1 MLLKSLWHLNESIS
15 SIREKEVRVQD
26 LSKLTIK
33 SNYSLIS
40 TGTERLVARGEVPKS
55 LYEVMRVANMEGHF
69 TFPLK
74 YGYSLVGE
82 IISEGEWKGKRVHL
96 MHPHQN
102 IVWANPAD
110 VTIIPDTIPSKRA
123 TLASNVETAV
133 NALWDSKVGVGDK
146 VLVVGF
152 GMIGSLV
159 ARLLS
164 LMPAVKVVVLE
175 KDVYRQQQAARM
187 GFSLL
192 TTTSADFDISF
203 HTSASSAGLQQ
214 AIDAVGKEGTI
225 VELSWYGTKKS
236 TLSLGGTFHYQRKRI
251 ISSQVGQIPTDR
263 NHRWTYQRRK
273 AVVLQLLENPLF
285 DEHISHEIRLEDAP
299 LFFEKLRAGGMQE
312 GLGWVIGY

>member
-15 SIREKEVRVQD
+15 SIFEKEVTKQEA
-26 LSKLTIK
+26 STLTIK
-33 SNYSLIS
+33 SSYSLIS

-55 LYEVMRVANMEGHF
+55 LYQAMRVAYMEGDF

-82 IISEGEWKGKRVHL
+82 VISEGEWKGKSVHL

-102 IVWANPAD
+102 IVWANPLD
-110 VTIIPDTIPSKRA
+110 VTIIPTTIPSKRA

-133 NALWDSKVGVGDK
+133 NALWDSKVTVGDK

-152 GMIGSLV
+152 GMIGALV

-164 LMPAVKVVVLE
+164 LMPAVEVVVLE
-175 KDVYRQQQAARM
+175 KDVYRQQLAEKM

-192 TTTSADFDISF
+192 TTASADFDISF
-203 HTSASSAGLQQ
+203 HTSASSEGLQR
-214 AIDAVGKEGTI
+214 AIEAVGKEGTI

-236 TLSLGGTFHYQRKRI
+236 TLSLGGDFHYQRKRI
-251 ISSQVGQIPTDR
+251 ISSQVGQIPTDK

-273 AVVLQLLENPLF
+273 AVVLQLLEDPIF
-285 DEHISHEIRLEDAP
+285 DEHINHEIALEDAP
-299 LFFEKLRAGGMQE
+299 LFFKKLRAGGLQE
-312 GLGWVIGY
+312 GLGWVIRY